1 MPINGIEIV
10 RGYWMNDDNQ
20 SSEKDN
26 YYYYRLGDEY
36 LSKKEYQNAIKYLI
50 ISLKIQIHCKTY
62 EKLYE
67 CYNGINQK
75 DMARQ
80 FLTLAYNTNPKS
92 DKVSFIYAKALI
104 KENELDK
111 AEGILL
117 ETLKRNPSYKQAKIL
132 YEKVTIYGSEQLHE
146 KLDIV

>member
-1 MPINGIEIV
+1 MPINGTEIV
-10 RGYWMNDDNQ
+10 RGIGMNDDKQ
-20 SSEKDN
+20 SSEKDS

-50 ISLKIQIHCKTY
+50 ISLKIAIHYKTY

-111 AEGILL
+111 AKEILL
-117 ETLKRNPSYKQAKIL
+117 EILKRNPSYKQVKI
-132 YEKVTIYGSEQLHE
+132 LHE